1 MLEIGLTGGIGS
13 GKTRVADMFAALG
26 AALIDTDLL
35 AHQITAPGGAAI
47 APLVEAFGPGC
58 LRADGAMDRDAMRA
72 LVFSDPAA
80 KARLEAITHP
90 LIRQL
95 TTNRAA
101 AVRDGGVHPYLIYVV
116 PLLVES
122 GTWRD
127 RVGRV
132 LVVDCQAETQVQ
144 RVMARNGFTREQV
157 EAIMAKQATRAQRL
171 ACADDVI
178 DNDGPPEALPG
189 QVARL
194 DAAYRALAASGTMT
208 KAPAP
213 PDTRDR

>member
-13 GKTRVADMFAALG
+13 GKTRVADMFAAQG

-35 AHQITAPGGAAI
+35 AHEITAPGGAAI
-47 APLVEAFGPGC
+47 APLVEAFGAGC
-58 LRADGAMDRDAMRA
+58 LRPDGAMDRDAMRA
-72 LVFSDPAA
+72 LVFSDPSA

-95 TTNRAA
+95 TDSRAA
-101 AVRDGGVHPYLIYVV
+101 AIRASGKHPYLIYVV

-122 GTWRD
+122 GTWRA

-132 LVVDCQAETQVQ
+132 LVVDCQEDTQVA
-144 RVMARNGFTREQV
+144 RVMARNGFTRAQV
-157 EAIMAKQATRAQRL
+157 QAIMDKQATRAARL
-171 ACADDVI
+171 AVADDVI
-178 DNDGPPEALPG
+178 DNDGPPEALAP

-194 DAAYRALAASGTMT
+194 DTLYRGLAAAQAG
-208 KAPAP
+208 A
-213 PDTRDR
+213 

>member
-13 GKTRVADMFAALG
+13 GKTRVADLFAARG
-26 AALIDTDLL
+26 AALIDTDLI
-35 AHQITAPGGAAI
+35 AHDITAPGGPAI
-47 APLVEAFGPGC
+47 PALVEAFGPEC

-72 LVFSDPAA
+72 LAFGNPAA

-90 LIRQL
+90 LIRQV
-95 TTNRAA
+95 TEARAA
-101 AVRDGGVHPYLIYVV
+101 AIHAAAQHPYLIYVV

-122 GTWRD
+122 GKWRE

-132 LVVDCQAETQVQ
+132 LVVDCSEATQIA

-157 EAIMAKQATRAQRL
+157 EAIMARQATRAERL

-178 DNDGPPEALPG
+178 DNNGPPEALLP
-189 QVARL
+189 QVERL
-194 DAAYRALAASGTMT
+194 DRLYRER
-208 KAPAP
+208 PAP
-213 PDTRDR
+213 SSARR

>member
-13 GKTRVADMFAALG
+13 GKTRVADLFAARG
-26 AALIDTDLL
+26 AALIDTDLI
-35 AHQITAPGGAAI
+35 AHEITAPGGPAI
-47 APLVEAFGPGC
+47 PALVEAFGPGC

-72 LVFSDPAA
+72 LVFGNPAA

-95 TTNRAA
+95 TAARAA
-101 AVRDGGVHPYLIYVV
+101 AIHAAAQHPYLIYVV

-122 GTWRD
+122 GKWRE

-132 LVVDCQAETQVQ
+132 LVVDCSEATQIA

-157 EAIMAKQATRAQRL
+157 EAIMARQATRDERL

-178 DNDGPPEALPG
+178 DNNGPPEALLP
-189 QVARL
+189 QVERL
-194 DAAYRALAASGTMT
+194 DRLYRELPAASTA
-208 KAPAP
+208 K
-213 PDTRDR
+213 R